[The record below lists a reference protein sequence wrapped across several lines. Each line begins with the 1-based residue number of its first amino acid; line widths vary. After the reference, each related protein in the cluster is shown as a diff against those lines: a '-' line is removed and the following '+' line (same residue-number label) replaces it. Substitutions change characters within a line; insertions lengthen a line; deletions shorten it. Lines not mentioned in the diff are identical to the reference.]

1 MGAIHFQLPGDLSA
15 DAVQELER
23 ACISGGPDNMPWPT
37 EVRIEADQLT
47 VTRREVDESGALL
60 VPWEINGA
68 GRLMGST
75 GTLMERAVPY
85 HFQVEL
91 ARGKVNQLR
100 CQAWDWLA
108 GGLQMPDGLAEQIHE
123 ASLTFCRAVTALPTK
138 QAGEYA
144 EKALAQGYGTA
155 EQLVQLYAEQVFQVR
170 RQRQP
175 RLDSMLGCRLG
186 GAVPQGEAARALTR
200 ACNSV
205 SLPFAWNAIEPVEA
219 AYRWEPYDAL
229 LKWAG
234 EQDLTLVAG
243 PLIDF
248 STCCLPDW
256 LWLWERDLQ
265 SLASFMCDYVE
276 TAVKRYREHIRCWQ
290 LTAASNCATVLSLGE
305 EELLYLTV
313 KLAEAARQV
322 DPSLELLIGVAQPW
336 GEYLALEDR
345 TRSPFI
351 FADEL
356 IRSGLHLAG
365 LDLELIMGIS
375 PRGSYCRDLLEVSRL
390 LDLYALLGV
399 PIRVTLG
406 YPSEQD
412 PDAKADSELSVG
424 AGRWHG
430 GASPA
435 VQADW
440 AGSYA
445 ALALCKPYVRGACWT
460 HFADAEPH
468 QFPHCGLVD
477 AAGNIKP
484 ALARLCEL
492 REKHLR

>member
-1 MGAIHFQLPGDLSA
+1 MGAIHFQLPGDLTE

-37 EVRIEADQLT
+37 EVRIDQDQLT
-47 VTRREVDESGALL
+47 VSRREVDESGCLL
-60 VPWEINGA
+60 VPWEIDGV

-75 GTLMERAVPY
+75 GTLMERTQPY

-100 CQAWDWLA
+100 CQSWDWLA
-108 GGLQMPDGLAEQIHE
+108 GGLQMSQGLAEQIHE
-123 ASLTFCRAVTALPTK
+123 ASLTFCRAVTALPTM

-144 EKALAQGYGTA
+144 EKALAQGYRTG
-155 EQLVQLYAEQVFQVR
+155 EELVQLYAEQVFQAR
-170 RQRQP
+170 RQRLP
-175 RLDSMLGCRLG
+175 RLDTTLGCRLG
-186 GAVPQGEAARALTR
+186 GVLPQGETARALAR
-200 ACNSV
+200 ACNSI
-205 SLPFAWNAIEPVEA
+205 SLPFAWNEIEPVEA
-219 AYRWEPYDAL
+219 DYRWEPYDPL

-234 EQDLTLVAG
+234 AQELNLVAG

-248 STCCLPDW
+248 STCRLPDW

-290 LTAASNCATVLSLGE
+290 LTGASNCGTVLSLGE

-322 DPSLELLIGVAQPW
+322 DPALELLVGIAQPW

-365 LDLELIMGIS
+365 LDLEMIMGIW

-399 PIRVTLG
+399 PLRVTLG
-406 YPSEQD
+406 YPSAEG
-412 PDAKADSELSVG
+412 PDAQADPELSIA
-424 AGRWHG
+424 AGRWRSG
-430 GASPA
+430 FSPA

-440 AGSYA
+440 AASLA
-445 ALALCKPYVRGACWT
+445 ALALCKPYVRGVQWV
-460 HFADAEPH
+460 HLADAEPH

-477 AAGNIKP
+477 AAGNVKP
-484 ALARLCEL
+484 ALLRLREL